1 MRHENADTPA
11 IDLITLKKQIA
22 RRRNR
27 ETALSVIVPRLLGAL
42 VHSPNVEISRTSCSV
57 VSGGFDL
64 LLDVCNHWIEIDLR
78 RDDGRWG
85 SLFRCRLFSG
95 YCGKLYN
102 RRLQIIYWIRSGEA
116 ADWQEKI
123 FDVFKRDSNWLLDL
137 PQVHEHPLIVNVAIS
152 DLHKRK
158 AGAPPSN

>member
-1 MRHENADTPA
+1 MKHENASTPA
-11 IDLITLKKQIA
+11 IDLTSLKKQIA
-22 RRRNR
+22 GRRNR
-27 ETALSVIVPRLLGAL
+27 EAALSVIVPRLLGAL
-42 VHSPNVEISRTSCSV
+42 VHSSNVEINCTSCSV
-57 VSGGFDL
+57 VSGGFVL
-64 LLDVCNHWIEIDLR
+64 LLDVCNHWVEIDLR

-102 RRLQIIYWIRSGEA
+102 RRLRIIYWIRKGEA

-137 PQVHEHPLIVNVAIS
+137 PQVYEHPLIVNVAIL
-152 DLHKRK
+152 DLKKRMA
-158 AGAPPSN
+158 AGGI